1 MKDKKNKE
9 INIDFLESRPLSKA
23 EEAELSLYI
32 KQLKEKASKPKA
44 A

>member
-1 MKDKKNKE
+1 MKNQKNKG
-9 INIDFLESRPLSKA
+9 INIDFLESRPLSKM

-32 KQLKEKASKPKA
+32 KKLKEKASKAKA